1 MKLTLETERLI
12 LRPFTPDDAQDMF
25 EGWASDPEVTKYL
38 TWETHKTIEDTRS
51 VLELWTKE
59 YEDPKRINFAIVTK
73 DERRLI
79 GGIDVNSYDNGV
91 PVIGY
96 DLSRKYWNNGYMTEA
111 CRCVLDYLFSQ
122 GYERV
127 WIDAVVENTG
137 SNKVIQKCGGELMK
151 TEEECFKMKNNK
163 VFMLNRYIIKNH
175 K

>member
-1 MKLTLETERLI
+1 M
-12 LRPFTPDDAQDMF
+12 
-25 EGWASDPEVTKYL
+25 
-38 TWETHKTIEDTRS
+38 
-51 VLELWTKE
+51 
-59 YEDPKRINFAIVTK
+59 
-73 DERRLI
+73 
-79 GGIDVNSYDNGV
+79 
-91 PVIGY
+91 
-96 DLSRKYWNNGYMTEA
+96 
-111 CRCVLDYLFSQ
+111 LDYLFSQ